1 MAKKTA
7 AAKGYSIE
15 SIRKVTRLMM
25 EARTAY
31 MQKDIDNIKMAI
43 SAGNRK
49 IGRVLNVSLPP
60 IMTCAN
66 CKECMHFC
74 YDIKACLQYPNTVI
88 DARVRNLVILL
99 KDRDEYFS
107 RIIAKIARR
116 RMNKYFRWHVAG
128 DIVDADYFDR
138 MVQVARLFPE
148 WIFWTYTKNYTVVN
162 AWIAANGG
170 TRAAVPSNLHVM
182 FSEWRGLP
190 MVNPYGM
197 PEFSCHFPDE
207 PEPATFKCPGN
218 CDVCKLAGRGCVAG
232 ENVHADLH

>member
-1 MAKKTA
+1 
-7 AAKGYSIE
+7 
-15 SIRKVTRLMM
+15 MM

-148 WIFWTYTKNYTVVN
+148 WIFWTYTKNYAVVN
-162 AWIAANGG
+162 QWIADHGA
-170 TRAAVPSNLHVM
+170 TSDAVPSNLHVM